1 MFTISRDNL
10 FNILCFHNGL
20 IRMRFVADLM
30 TSCNGITHTFYK
42 LPDQVESRNRVE
54 SVTLESTSG
63 GIALDDPGEIDAEA
77 GYQDR
82 VESVIFESR
91 NSGIALDDPGE
102 IDAEAGYQNRVES
115 VIFESRNSGIALDDP
130 GEIDAEAGY
139 QNRVESVIFESRN
152 SGIALVDSRSVGASV
167 FHDSLDRVESLMDEN
182 FDRRISDPAL
192 VDNPEADPQADTMRV
207 RDDAFYESYTSV
219 HTLARRVLADIVSFL
234 ASRERRGSAF
244 RLREI
249 HSTATID
256 VDSGSDEGEMC

>member
-77 GYQDR
+77 GYQD
-82 VESVIFESR
+82 
-91 NSGIALDDPGE
+91 
-102 IDAEAGYQNRVES
+102 RVES

>member
-63 GIALDDPGEIDAEA
+63 
-77 GYQDR
+77 
-82 VESVIFESR
+82 
-91 NSGIALDDPGE
+91 
-102 IDAEAGYQNRVES
+102 
-115 VIFESRNSGIALDDP
+115 GIALDDP